1 MVVAAS
7 RHGALVGE
15 FRQSGGIHLALPF
28 DAVSPLTRWRIAR
41 RLKAAVTAHR
51 ITVIHA
57 YGRRGAR
64 LARAVSKSTGVP
76 FVASPIAN
84 EHNEPEKWVVPEM
97 AAARAIIAASDFV
110 AALVPQALSAAT
122 RVEVIPRGVDLRR
135 FDPAAVRTEK
145 LVRQMQDWRADDLS
159 AVILMPGRV
168 APGKGHDILLRA
180 MARMNN
186 KHATCLIVA
195 RDEDNPKYRETLLK
209 LIAELELE
217 GRVRFVGYAPDMPVA
232 YMLADVVAVPSRT
245 PEAFNS
251 ICAEALAMGRPVVAS
266 TAGGTPGIVIEGKT
280 GWLVPPAD
288 PEALARA
295 LDDALS
301 LDETARVRLGDAA
314 RMHIAAHFSLAM
326 VGERMIGLYQELA
339 APTGR

>member
-1 MVVAAS
+1 MAAS
-7 RHGALVGE
+7 RNGALVGE

-41 RLKAAVTAHR
+41 RLKAAVIAHR

-64 LARAVSKSTGVP
+64 LARAVSRATGVP

-84 EHNEPEKWVVPEM
+84 EAHEPERWVVPEM
-97 AAARAIIAASDFV
+97 AAAQAIVAASDFV
-110 AALVPQALSAAT
+110 ASLVPRALPAAP
-122 RVEVIPRGVDLRR
+122 RVEVIPRGVDLTR

-159 AVILMPGRV
+159 SVILMPGRLS
-168 APGKGHDILLRA
+168 PGKGHDILLKA
-180 MARMNN
+180 MARMTNRQ
-186 KHATCLIVA
+186 ATCLIVA
-195 RDEDNPKYRETLLK
+195 RDEDNPKYRETLLT
-209 LIAELELE
+209 LIAELKLE

-232 YMLADVVAVPSRT
+232 YMLADVVVVPSRT

-251 ICAEALAMGRPVVAS
+251 ICAEALAMGRPVVA
-266 TAGGTPGIVIEGKT
+266 TRAGGTPDIVVDGET

-288 PEALARA
+288 PDALAVA
-295 LDDALS
+295 LDAALA
-301 LDETARVRLGDAA
+301 LDESARVRLGEAGRA
-314 RMHIAAHFSLAM
+314 RIESRFA
-326 VGERMIGLYQELA
+326 LA
-339 APTGR
+339 AVRQRMLALYEDVSGRGST

>member
-1 MVVAAS
+1 MAAS
-7 RHGALVGE
+7 RSGALVGE

-41 RLKAAVTAHR
+41 RLKAAVAAHR

-64 LARAVSKSTGVP
+64 LARAVSNATGVP

-84 EHNEPEKWVVPEM
+84 EAHQPERWVVPEM
-97 AAARAIIAASDFV
+97 AAARAIVAASDFV
-110 AALVPQALSAAT
+110 AALVPRALTAAP
-122 RVEVIPRGVDLRR
+122 RVEIIPRGVDLTR
-135 FDPAAVRTEK
+135 FDPAAVRTDK

-168 APGKGHDILLRA
+168 SPGKGHDILLRA
-180 MARMNN
+180 MARMTN

-209 LIAELELE
+209 LIAELNLE

-266 TAGGTPGIVIEGKT
+266 SAGGTPDIVVDGVT

-288 PEALARA
+288 PDALARA
-295 LDDALS
+295 LDAALA
-301 LDETARVRLGDAA
+301 LDEAARVRLGQAGRA
-314 RMHIAAHFSLAM
+314 RIEDRFSLLAVRQRM
-326 VGERMIGLYQELA
+326 LALYGEVSPSMR
-339 APTGR
+339 P